1 MKNIILTRN
10 VFICH
15 AFQEI
20 LNEYKCKDIC
30 VVDIDSY
37 YSLYELL
44 NVMKD
49 ANLHREQKIYF
60 LKGTGILSKMLISI
74 TAFHVL
80 DSLLRLKKVIRT
92 ARVPNYAFAVKYI
105 RSYAKLS
112 MLTHKEKLIANEILK
127 HRDVPSM
134 ARAMNLNHKT
144 LYSRV
149 RIMAIKLNLRD
160 VGQMR
165 KFICCEMAAATCV
178 SDNRVEIN

>member
-37 YSLYELL
+37 HSLHELL
-44 NVMKD
+44 QVMKD
-49 ANLHREQKIYF
+49 ANLYRDQKVYF
-60 LKGTGILSKMLISI
+60 LKGISVLSKILVSI

-105 RSYAKLS
+105 RSYTKLS
-112 MLTHKEKLIANEILK
+112 MMTDKEKLIAQKLLNY
-127 HRDVPSM
+127 RDVTSM
-134 ARAMNLNHKT
+134 ARAMKLNHKT

-165 KFICCEMAAATCV
+165 KFICCEMAA
-178 SDNRVEIN
+178 INSM